1 MSIKFVIVNNFHNI
15 YAGRDRTNRQGRL
28 LPGDGIIA
36 YSLSCGRN
44 KGEGGPADGNC
55 KVDVD
60 RMPVSVDRQADIR
73 CRFYVLVGRSAS
85 FVRIHSVATASCYS
99 DRIEPVFELLATIG
113 RFGPAFLYGEKEVF
127 DRIETAGSTACQA
140 SDDPVVAIKKR
151 QRCAIQKG
159 GDGAEPPAVHPV
171 AQRATFQ
178 CEFSLKSVTCIL

>member
-1 MSIKFVIVNNFHNI
+1 MSIKFVIVNNFHDI

-36 YSLSCGRN
+36 YSLSCERN

-60 RMPVSVDRQADIR
+60 RMPVSVDRQADI
-73 CRFYVLVGRSAS
+73 CCHFYVLVGRSAS

-113 RFGPAFLYGEKEVF
+113 RFGPAFLYGEKVKAYLH
-127 DRIETAGSTACQA
+127 AGA
-140 SDDPVVAIKKR
+140 R
-151 QRCAIQKG
+151 QLPGYDIWPNDQVG
-159 GDGAEPPAVHPV
+159 WGALCVSE
-171 AQRATFQ
+171 
-178 CEFSLKSVTCIL
+178 SLPEK

>member
-1 MSIKFVIVNNFHNI
+1 MSIKFVIVNNFHDI

-36 YSLSCGRN
+36 YSLSCERN

-140 SDDPVVAIKKR
+140 SDDPVVAIKKGR
-151 QRCAIQKG
+151 TG
-159 GDGAEPPAVHPV
+159 SSEAVHPV

>member
-44 KGEGGPADGNC
+44 EGEGGPADGNC

-140 SDDPVVAIKKR
+140 SDDPVGAIKR
-151 QRCAIQKG
+151 G
-159 GDGAEPPAVHPV
+159 EPDEPPAVHPG